1 MPTDNLGPVGFA
13 KMTVKIMREEM
24 KADAK
29 IMREEMKADA
39 KIMRTDSDNKFY
51 TNLLFTAFTFAL
63 STIKFYF

>member
-13 KMTVKIMREEM
+13 KMTV
-24 KADAK
+24 K